1 MSLLLHPSKLGMLAR
16 LLLTCF
22 VLLLFSYASF
32 ADFTGSVVSVLDGDT
47 NELLHYRQPLRP
59 SLRAALS
66 VKIQGIPLA
75 A

>member
-32 ADFTGSVVSVLDGDT
+32 ADFTGSVVSVLDDDT
-47 NELLHYRQPLRP
+47 LEGLHDQHSERIRLR
-59 SLRAALS
+59 
-66 VKIQGIPLA
+66 GIDGPVWRNSEW
-75 A
+75 